1 MKTSKTMRKTIC
13 LSMAALALVG
23 ATMTSCSRDNSVF
36 EEEQQGVKDSGI
48 VTLKTTISMDGDETR
63 ALTENGVK
71 TFAPGEQ
78 IAVIYTNSSD
88 ETVKAVSVALTEGD
102 IADGNKSAN
111 FTVTLDNPKAG
122 TIKYVYPAAM
132 ANDDGTM
139 ANISTQ
145 DGTLESLSKN
155 LDYCFWSGDWDGT
168 ALPEG
173 KKLDNQLAI
182 CKFTV
187 RSISGND
194 VTSSLSSFSV
204 SDGTN
209 TYNVTPSS
217 LSTIYLAMLPV
228 NNANLT
234 FTLIGT
240 DIVEKKVTGK
250 TLEAGKMYPIT
261 VSLIPSSN
269 EIYYIRHSW
278 NGSEVVSELVYEP
291 AQGCLNDIDNED
303 KTFALS
309 GTWYV
314 AGEHDINDVN
324 LYVEKG
330 KTLNIVLCDGAYIE
344 TGSILVN
351 GEGTT
356 VRIFG
361 QALGTGKLHLTK
373 ESSTP
378 CIGPGS
384 YDVHTPGE
392 SGGTVEIHGGNLT
405 AEPWPSNPVIG
416 SAGMGTGYYHYDL
429 KRIVFYGGTFSAEAD
444 SYSAAIG
451 GSYADSKT
459 PIIDIY
465 GGDITATGSD
475 APGIGGGTKTAPS
488 EINIYGG
495 TVRAYGGA
503 DSAGIGNCETAPKG
517 VGVVNIYGGTVIAQG
532 AMAAAGIGGGDKS
545 HIEAINIYGGTVNA
559 YAGNDGAGIG
569 GGEDGDSGDINIY
582 GGTVYAYGGKKY
594 DGSSN
599 DGYGAGIGSGQNG
612 NVNNIKIY
620 GGNVHAYG
628 GMDAAGIGTGEEYGK
643 DINSGTIEIHGGTV
657 YAEGKGYGVGI
668 GAGQDATF
676 GVLGIS
682 GGRVDAHA
690 GSDCGPWSGG
700 IGAYHSEHEDGCQI
714 GWAGWQRIYIG
725 KGMRLWTYS
734 PNVGYV
740 ENVTNNQRWWNYV
753 HQRPQVAFGVCDH
766 PGYTEATC
774 PFCYRTT
781 LQLR

>member
-1 MKTSKTMRKTIC
+1 MKKTFKY
-13 LSMAALALVG
+13 LSMAALAFVG
-23 ATMTSCSRDNSVF
+23 TMITSCSSDDGF
-36 EEEQQGVKDSGI
+36 FDDEQQGIKGK
-48 VTLKTTISMDGDETR
+48 VTLSTTLSMDGDETR

-71 TFAPGEQ
+71 TFAVGEQ

-88 ETVKAVSVALTEGD
+88 QIVKAVSEALTAGD
-102 IADGNKSAN
+102 IAEGSKSAS

-145 DGTLESLSKN
+145 DGTLESLSQN
-155 LDYCFWSGDWDGT
+155 LDYGYWSGEWDGT
-168 ALPEG
+168 TLPAG
-173 KKLDNQLAI
+173 KKLGNQLAI

-187 RSISGND
+187 MSIGGND

-240 DIVEKKVTGK
+240 DIVEKKVNGK

-269 EIYYIRHSW
+269 EICYIRHSW
-278 NGSEVVSELVYEP
+278 NGSALVSELVYEP
-291 AQGCLNDIDNED
+291 AQGCLNNIANDD
-303 KTFALS
+303 KNVKLS

-314 AGEHDINDVN
+314 TGELDIDEVKIN
-324 LYVEKG
+324 VEVG
-330 KTLNIVLCDGAYIE
+330 KTLNLVLCDGADL
-344 TGSILVN
+344 TSGSIAVN

-361 QALGTGKLHLTK
+361 QALGTGKLHIAKTRYRP
-373 ESSTP
+373 S
-378 CIGPGS
+378 IGPGG
-384 YDVHTPGE
+384 DIDE
-392 SGGTVEIHGGNLT
+392 IASGGTVEIHGGFLT
-405 AEPWPSNPVIG
+405 AEPWPSNPAIG
-416 SAGMGTGYYHYDL
+416 SMGMGKGYYHCDL
-429 KRIVFYGGTFSAEAD
+429 KRIAIYGGNINVKAD
-444 SYSAAIG
+444 TYSAAIG
-451 GSYADSKT
+451 GSAQDSKT

-475 APGIGGGTKTAPS
+475 APGIGGGFETALS
-488 EINIYGG
+488 EVNIYGG

-503 DSAGIGNCETAPKG
+503 DAAGIGNHESAPKG

-532 AMAAAGIGGGDKS
+532 AMAAAGIGGGDKNN
-545 HIEAINIYGGTVNA
+545 IEAINIYGGTVNA

-582 GGTVYAYGGKKY
+582 GGTVYAYGGQNP

-599 DGYGAGIGSGQNG
+599 GGFGAGIGSGQNG

-676 GVLGIS
+676 GLLGIS
-682 GGRVDAHA
+682 GGRVDAH
-690 GSDCGPWSGG
+690 GDPNYCGPWSGA
-700 IGAYHSEHEDGCQI
+700 IGAYHSSHSDGCHI

-734 PNVGYV
+734 PNTGI
-740 ENVTNNQRWWNYV
+740 ENVTINLGWWNFV
-753 HQRPQVAFGVCDH
+753 HERPQVAFGECDH
-766 PGYTEATC
+766 AGYTEATC
-774 PFCYRTT
+774 PFCYRETI
-781 LQLR
+781 QLK

>member
-1 MKTSKTMRKTIC
+1 MRKTIKY
-13 LSMAALALVG
+13 LSMAALVMVG
-23 ATMTSCSRDNSVF
+23 ATMTSCSSDDALLGEVWKQEVN
-36 EEEQQGVKDSGI
+36 ENGK
-48 VTLKTTISMDGDETR
+48 VTLSTTISMDGDETR

-71 TFAPGEQ
+71 TFAVGEQ

-88 ETVKAVSVALTEGD
+88 QTVKAVSVALTEDD
-102 IADGNKSAN
+102 IADGNKSAS

-122 TIKYVYPAAM
+122 TIKYVYPAVM

-139 ANISTQ
+139 ASISTQ

-155 LDYCFWSGDWDGT
+155 LDYGFWSGDWNGT

-173 KKLDNQLAI
+173 KKLGNQLAI

-187 RSISGND
+187 MGIGGND

-209 TYNVTPSS
+209 TYNVTSSS

-228 NNANLT
+228 NNANLD
-234 FTLIGT
+234 FTLVGA
-240 DIVEKKVTGK
+240 DVVKKKVTGK
-250 TLEAGKMYPIT
+250 TLEAGNMYPIT
-261 VSLIPSSN
+261 VSLIPSGN

-278 NGSEVVSELVYEP
+278 NGSALVSEWVYEP
-291 AQGCLNDIDNED
+291 AQGCLNNLGNEYNQY
-303 KTFALS
+303 LS

-314 AGEHDINDVN
+314 TGELKKTGIQLHVS
-324 LYVEKG
+324 KG
-330 KTLNIVLCDGAYIE
+330 RTLNLVLCDGAKLNI
-344 TGSILVN
+344 GNIIVN

-356 VRIFG
+356 LRIFG
-361 QALGTGKLHLTK
+361 QRFGTGELSIKYITNGYP
-373 ESSTP
+373 SP
-378 CIGPGS
+378 NIGPGGS
-384 YDVHTPGE
+384 SGE
-392 SGGTVEIHGGNLT
+392 MASGGVVEFHGGILST
-405 AEPWPSNPVIG
+405 DAHAYQPVIG
-416 SAGMGTGYYHYDL
+416 SNGQGNGDL
-429 KRIVFYGGTFSAEAD
+429 NRIAIYGGKLTVKAGSQA
-444 SYSAAIG
+444 AAIG
-451 GSYADSKT
+451 GGENSTKT

-465 GGDITATGSD
+465 GGDIDATGGD
-475 APGIGGGTKTAPS
+475 ATFGVTGAAGIGGGQSSALS
-488 EINIYGG
+488 EVNIYGG
-495 TVRAYGGA
+495 TIKATGGPDA
-503 DSAGIGNCETAPKG
+503 AGIGNSQDAPVG
-517 VGVVNIYGGTVIAQG
+517 EGVVNIYGGTVIAQG
-532 AMAAAGIGGGDKS
+532 AMAAAGIGGGDKN
-545 HIEAINIYGGTVNA
+545 HIASINIYGGTVNA

-628 GMDAAGIGTGEEYGK
+628 GMDAAGIGTGEEYGT
-643 DINSGTIEIHGGTV
+643 DINSGTIEIHGGSV

-682 GGRVDAHA
+682 GGRVDAH
-690 GSDCGPWSGG
+690 GDPNYCGPWSGA
-700 IGAYHSEHEDGCQI
+700 IGAYHSSHSDGCHI

-725 KGMRLWTYS
+725 AGMRLWTYS
-734 PNVGYV
+734 PNTGI
-740 ENVTNNQRWWNYV
+740 ENVTNNLGWWNYV
-753 HQRPQVAFGVCDH
+753 HERPQVAFGVCDH

-781 LQLR
+781 LCLE